1 MITMA
6 WMVVAVITNDNGVND
21 DEDDDDMVR
30 VMPTIVMKMVTD
42 IRFLRAIMMTLG
54 LTES

>member
-1 MITMA
+1 MA

-30 VMPTIVMKMVTD
+30 AMMK
-42 IRFLRAIMMTLG
+42 ILQ
-54 LTES
+54 